1 VIGELTKEDIKTCR
15 ALKVNGTR
23 RETALIL
30 ALHSAPRDLFKTKPP
45 YGIQELKKLVRKASL
60 WGFKGFQVGPLWK
73 LQSINSKQLKSFL
86 DKFEMERTVHVGGL
100 YDATKLSKKDG
111 EYDKISKELD
121 HGILLCQKISS
132 DLMSFHPPFFTEPY
146 QDEEIVRKTRSMF
159 LDLVSKALDFASKL
173 GIRLALESFCYHPFI
188 FHELNDFMAFISHF
202 PSSKLGI
209 LMDVG
214 HLYQAKIDLKEAVN
228 MFKSRLFDVH
238 IHDATRKN
246 NYHKATH
253 LPLGKGTINF
263 DRLMDD
269 LQQIKYR
276 GWLTLK
282 IKGTIKEIVQSK
294 NMLENLLN

>member
-1 VIGELTKEDIKTCR
+1 V
-15 ALKVNGTR
+15 
-23 RETALIL
+23 

-146 QDEEIVRKTRSMF
+146 QDEEIVRKIRSMF

-188 FHELNDFMAFISHF
+188 FHGLNDFMAFISHF

-246 NYHKATH
+246 NYHEATH

-276 GWLTLK
+276 GWLTLE